1 MNADIPP
8 FLTYV
13 RSEFLYSLKEGF
25 GYFTPATVFAI
36 SCTKGETIKFHVIV
50 DDQLHV
56 SNIQTS
62 ALANS
67 KTAIKLQEEECVFA
81 LCPEENVIVNQ
92 YEFLSNIGSCVIWKR
107 DGSLWQRGNYIFT
120 VEFLNKDQLHLIE
133 LDDGNYIFWPS
144 SNITWS
150 EDIPAELPI
159 YGNKE

>member
-1 MNADIPP
+1 MNVDIPP

-36 SCTKGETIKFHVIV
+36 SCIKNETIKFHLII
-50 DDQLHV
+50 DDQIHI

-62 ALANS
+62 ALSNS
-67 KTAIKLQEEECVFA
+67 KTAVKLQEEDCVFGI
-81 LCPEENVIVNQ
+81 CPEDEVIINQ
-92 YEFLSNIGSCVIWKR
+92 YEFLSNIGTCAVWKK
-107 DGSLWQRGNYIFT
+107 DSSLWQKGNYLFT
-120 VEFLNKDQLHLIE
+120 VEFSNKVQLHLIE

-150 EDIPAELPI
+150 EEIPNKLPQ
-159 YGNKE
+159 YNMEE